1 VAWRCCSTDER
12 ASAKSWSMAGT
23 MCSGLI
29 WENIGSVELANKGL
43 FIVVSGKKVH
53 GCMDA
58 MLGFVQYVQG
68 KVGG

>member
-1 VAWRCCSTDER
+1 
-12 ASAKSWSMAGT
+12 MAGT

-29 WENIGSVELANKGL
+29 WENSGSVVLANKGL

-58 MLGFVQYVQG
+58 MLGLVQYVQG
-68 KVGG
+68 KVGGG